1 MKCSEDETSETT
13 EQRVKVVFQ
22 ETTPLSLTQ
31 PPHPQHTPVTIC
43 HPVATGV
50 TFV

>member
-1 MKCSEDETSETT
+1 MKCSDDEKSETA
-13 EQRVKVVFQ
+13 EQSVKVVFQ
-22 ETTPLSLTQ
+22 ETTPLSHTA
-31 PPHPQHTPVTIC
+31 PPPQHTPVTIC